1 MKAIFQKI
9 AESEFVFW
17 IAVVLAVL
25 GFLYLRNGAEYFS
38 GDSGGAYWDN
48 MTYCKS
54 HPNGQMKIYSKLAR
68 IFHDGQSERRIPGR
82 NEMDWRRASI
92 RVRKEAIFQVA
103 DRISPYPVVCHRAGS
118 STWCRL
124 RRQGASSSQEDL
136 AQRVI

>member
-1 MKAIFQKI
+1 MSAIDNQRI
-9 AESEFVFW
+9 ELANQLRRELASENR
-17 IAVVLAVL
+17 L
-25 GFLYLRNGAEYFS
+25 
-38 GDSGGAYWDN
+38 
-48 MTYCKS
+48 T
-54 HPNGQMKIYSKLAR
+54 R